1 MMNDA
6 WNATPE
12 ELRSWAYDAGAM
24 WPTEDWELAVT
35 RDDMSTLILQFAT
48 DLACPSRNFFLR
60 CLYLL
65 VGDAVRSNVVAH
77 QREVVLNLLARV
89 SGDCPPDVT
98 RWAERSRA
106 LVSGPSDAVDYDL
119 WCAGGYALAERDSD

>member
-1 MMNDA
+1 MNDA

-12 ELRSWAYDAGAM
+12 ELRRWAYDAGAM

-35 RDDMSTLILQFAT
+35 CDDRSTLILQFAT
-48 DLACPSRNFFLR
+48 DPACPSRNFFLR

-65 VGDAVRSNVVAH
+65 VGDAVRSNFVAH

-98 RWAERSRA
+98 RWAERSRV